1 MKVNNEKNQKLVLM
15 KPIFFNRIVFLG
27 LLLVIA
33 KIVPAQ
39 NDKVHLFPDTLT
51 ANEIKS
57 VIKEV
62 ENTSKNYDS
71 TAHLIKAKAFK
82 HYHSDLDETYT
93 IHNILQS
100 FNYAVALL
108 DSYQPANYNRAFE
121 VLRACLNLQDTNPQ
135 SKTFGVWPYFQEEPF
150 ATKKS
155 PPDRNWADFCSVRIL
170 RIINNH
176 YSVLPEDLKLQLY
189 HALNNA
195 TIEIKTRNIKPD
207 YTNICLMGLHVCYMA
222 AIMYNDAEL
231 LSYSRKRLQDFY
243 ECTLLN
249 KGFIEYNSPAYTK
262 LALDEVWELKKNVSN
277 KKDYAMLDSIYN
289 IGWGVVAK
297 HYHKNSAQWAGPH
310 GRAYSV
316 LTNAGIYNWLYT
328 SSNGLINP
336 VTQISFSKTEDHI
349 LKHRIPG
356 YLLPYFSNPQYP
368 RLQLDTF
375 IHANQSFEINPMVS
389 YQTTDTVRKLTIKNV
404 IGKSYLTNSY
414 VLSSIN
420 KSTLWDQRRPIMAYW
435 GTSKKNNYMRVRL
448 LHDMSDYAAAN
459 VFCDQDST
467 HILGAI
473 NFTTNG
479 GDTHVS
485 IDAIKNATIKA
496 TDLRLRFEF
505 GGNVGDVLFTEIDSL
520 KRSAVINSDRLK
532 CRIDIPYVKFDGFNP
547 VFSVGSDATIK
558 WIDLIIYNGAQ
569 REINF
574 NKIKEAVIGFMI
586 AVSEGSGIAV
596 PTISTV
602 NDGQLLTVSAGKLR
616 VNVATKPY
624 TEPISLLIK

>member
-1 MKVNNEKNQKLVLM
+1 MKY
-15 KPIFFNRIVFLG
+15 PFFSRTIFAG
-27 LLLVIA
+27 LLMVIT
-33 KIVPAQ
+33 KFVSAQ
-39 NDKVHLFPDTLT
+39 NDNIHLFPDTLSAT
-51 ANEIKS
+51 EIKA
-57 VIKEV
+57 VVKEV
-62 ENTSKNYDS
+62 ENTSRNYDS
-71 TAHLIKAKAFK
+71 IAHLIKAKAFK

-93 IHNILQS
+93 IHNVLQS

-108 DSYQPANYNRAFE
+108 DTYQPTNYNRAFE
-121 VLRACLNLQDTNPQ
+121 VLKACLSLQDANPQ

-170 RIINNH
+170 RILNNH
-176 YSVLPEDLKLQLY
+176 YAVLPEDIKVSMFN
-189 HALNNA
+189 ALINA
-195 TIEIKTRNIKPD
+195 TKEIKIRDIKPD
-207 YTNICLMGLHVCYMA
+207 YTNICLMGLHVCYMT

-231 LSYSRKRLQDFY
+231 LSYSKKRLQNFY

-262 LALDEVWELKKNVSN
+262 LALDEIWELKKNVSN
-277 KKDYAMLDSIYN
+277 EKDHAILDSIYN

-316 LTNAGIYNWLYT
+316 LTNSGIYNWLYT

-336 VTQISFSKTEDHI
+336 VTQMSFSKTEDHI

-356 YLLPYFSNPQYP
+356 YLLPYFLNPKYP

-389 YQTTDTVRKLTIKNV
+389 YQTSDTVRKLNIRNV
-404 IGKSYLTNSY
+404 IGKSYLTSNY
-414 VLSSIN
+414 VISSIN
-420 KSTLWDQRRPIMAYW
+420 KSSLWDQRRPIMAYW
-435 GTSKKNNYMRVRL
+435 GSPKKNNYMRVRL
-448 LHDMSDYAAAN
+448 LHNMIDYAAAN

-467 HILGAI
+467 HIIGAI

-485 IDAIKNATIKA
+485 IDAIKNATIKV
-496 TDLRLRFEF
+496 TDFRLRFEF
-505 GGNVGDVLFTEIDSL
+505 GGNVGDVLFAEIDSL
-520 KRSAVINSDRLK
+520 KRSAVIKSDRLK
-532 CRIDIPYVKFDGFNP
+532 CRIDIPYVKFDEFKP
-547 VFSVGSDATIK
+547 VFSVGSDGNIK
-558 WIDLIIYNGAQ
+558 WVDLVIYNGEI

-574 NKIKEAVIGFMI
+574 NKINEAVIAFMI
-586 AVSEGSGIAV
+586 AISDVNNIAI
-596 PTISTV
+596 PKINTV
-602 NDGQLLTVSAGKLR
+602 NTAQLLTVSSGKLK
-616 VNVATKPY
+616 VQTATNPY
-624 TEPISLLIK
+624 LEPISLLIK